1 MKLHNDYSISEIAGN
16 AFLVPIGA
24 AIVDMGKM
32 MDLNE
37 TSLFIVELL
46 KDNDMTV
53 EELTEA
59 LFEEFDADME
69 TIRADVE
76 VFVENGKKNGFIVD

>member
-1 MKLHNDYSISEIAGN
+1 MKLHNDYSISEIAGT

-32 MDLNE
+32 LDLNE

-46 KDNDMTV
+46 KDHDMTV

-59 LFEEFDADME
+59 LFEEFDADVE
-69 TIRADVE
+69 TIRADLE
-76 VFVENGKKNGFIVD
+76 VFVEYGRENGFIID